1 VGSNTV
7 HALVAD
13 AVGGQLK
20 DVASCVEMPQLG
32 VEVARTGRLG
42 PAGIKGALA
51 ALERVVAEARQHR
64 FDHLVAGATAAVR
77 NAADS
82 AEFLE
87 LASRAIGVPV
97 RLLDEEREAE
107 LSFLGVASRHAVR
120 ERWLM
125 ADLGGASLEVVVA
138 RGRDITWNL
147 SLPVGSGVLAI
158 HLSDP
163 PVREERE
170 EIRRR
175 AVAVLHNLPEAD
187 PRRLVATGGTATN
200 LRQVVAQSRP
210 NILTTKQLLEAADR
224 LDEHPAL
231 DVAKHLGLPEPRVK
245 AMRAGV
251 EVLLLLLDWCGLTQL
266 QVSVEGLR
274 HGMLLAYLERGDD
287 WYH

>member
-1 VGSNTV
+1 MGSNTV

-107 LSFLGVASRHAVR
+107 LSFL
-120 ERWLM
+120 
-125 ADLGGASLEVVVA
+125 
-138 RGRDITWNL
+138 
-147 SLPVGSGVLAI
+147 
-158 HLSDP
+158 
-163 PVREERE
+163 REERE